1 MADLKSIFS
10 AIDQLSPED
19 LDLVYQYA
27 RRRRQAVSPLAA
39 TGTFQ
44 AVPDRSTNDHTIRQE
59 VNAIID
65 DAITQ
70 VKKKRETQEI
80 ARK

>member
-1 MADLKSIFS
+1 MAELKSLFNI
-10 AIDQLSPED
+10 IDQLSPED
-19 LDLVYQYA
+19 LDLIYQYVK
-27 RRRRQAVSPLAA
+27 RRRQAVSPLAA

-44 AVPDRSTNDHTIRQE
+44 AVPDRSTTDNTIKQE

-65 DAITQ
+65 NAITQ

-80 ARK
+80 ARH